1 MSETFPIRVMIA
13 DDHAMLRAG
22 LILFIDNFD
31 DLELVGEAANGV
43 DAIQICTEVKPD
55 VVLMDVMMPEMDGV
69 EATRAIRDV
78 CPETQVIIFT
88 DFYYSELTQA
98 ALDAGAVICLL
109 KNASIDQLADVIRT
123 AHKATTSGDELETP
137 NNER

>member
-1 MSETFPIRVMIA
+1 
-13 DDHAMLRAG
+13 
-22 LILFIDNFD
+22 
-31 DLELVGEAANGV
+31 
-43 DAIQICTEVKPD
+43 
-55 VVLMDVMMPEMDGV
+55 MMPEMDGV